1 MQKFLAIVLLAI
13 AALEGVVAAP
23 VTDAAAVDVHTNEKS
38 PASPIFDHANDL
50 YGRDLAE
57 IEDEKQKR
65 GEDPGAFPDAGQP
78 LQVDPVAMNSGETG
92 AAEPGALDAR
102 SSPRD
107 GRIGGS

>member
-50 YGRDLAE
+50 YG
-57 IEDEKQKR
+57 
-65 GEDPGAFPDAGQP
+65 GFPPPLGRPPTSGQ
-78 LQVDPVAMNSGETG
+78 
-92 AAEPGALDAR
+92 
-102 SSPRD
+102 SSTAD
-107 GRIGGS
+107 IYKLKHELT